1 MHGYDRLS
9 GLDASFLA
17 LERVETP
24 MHIGSLAILEGD
36 PFFDDGGRFRIGD
49 ARHLVASR
57 LHLIPRFRKRPMSV
71 PFDLGRPIW
80 VDDPRFDVA
89 YHVRLTALPNP
100 GTRAQLLALFERVQ
114 TQQLDRARPL
124 WELWFVEGL
133 EGGNVAVIQKT
144 HHALVD
150 GISGVDVATVLF
162 DFTPEPT
169 IPDPPAWEPE
179 PAPPLLQLLLDTL
192 SEGVADVARVQRALT
207 EAIQVPRRV
216 LHQLG
221 ELGRSLATLAEG
233 RLVAP
238 QLSINQPVGRHRRFL
253 GVTVPLDDVKRVR
266 EAFGGTVNDVVLAG
280 IAGGL
285 ARLLESREELR
296 PGLQLKVLCPVS
308 VRPNTERGDDEQFA
322 LGNRVSAM
330 IFPIPVGEP
339 DPVVRLAAV
348 RATTAGLKER
358 KQAVGA
364 STLMDLT
371 QYAAPT
377 LLGLAARAAHHQR
390 FFNVVSTN
398 VPGPQVPLYCM
409 GARML
414 EAYPMV
420 PLSRNLGLGIAI
432 LSYCGALQIGLLA
445 DGDTFPDL
453 DVLATGLEDA
463 FAELRKAADDAVGA
477 SEEYLDEPR

>member
-9 GLDASFLA
+9 GLDASFFA
-17 LERVETP
+17 LERIETP
-24 MHIGSLAILEGD
+24 MHIGSLAVLEGG
-36 PFFDDGGRFRIGD
+36 PFFDDDGRFRIAD
-49 ARHLVASR
+49 VRHLVASR
-57 LHLIPRFRKRPMSV
+57 LHLIPRFRKRPMTV

-114 TQQLDRARPL
+114 TQMLDRTRPL

-169 IPDPPAWEPE
+169 IPDAPAWEAE
-179 PAPPLLQLLLDTL
+179 PAPNSLQLLLDTL
-192 SEGVADVARVQRALT
+192 SEGVGEVARVQHTIT
-207 EAIQVPRRV
+207 EAIQFPRRV
-216 LHQLG
+216 ADQLL

-238 QLSINQPVGRHRRFL
+238 QLSINHPVGRRRRFL

-266 EAFGGTVNDVVLAG
+266 ESFGGTINDVVLAG

-285 ARLLESREELR
+285 ARLLETRGELR
-296 PGLQLKVLCPVS
+296 PGLQLKVMCPVS
-308 VRPNTERGDDEQFA
+308 VRPNAERGDDEQLA

-364 STLMDLT
+364 STIMDLT

-432 LSYCGALQIGLLA
+432 LSYCGSLQIGLLA
-445 DGDTFPDL
+445 DGDTFADL

-463 FAELRKAADDAVGA
+463 FAELRKVADDSVRAA
-477 SEEYLDEPR
+477 EEPLDGPR